1 MDKQTISIIN
11 GVEISAVSDE
21 NHNIFVPV
29 KPICDAI
36 GVDYPDQFNKLRAHE
51 ILSSTIVLSTMVAAD
66 GKKREMVCLPLEYV
80 YGWIFTINPRN
91 VAESTREKVLQYQRE
106 CTTSSID
113 ISPDLSAAVSKKMKP
128 RSQPSK
134 LSTKLS
140 LWKRKRR
147 LRAARPKSASKPSG
161 NPVSILVHVWICD
174 MVKFTPR
181 PRLAAGAFRIA

>member
-106 CTTSSID
+106 CYDVLYRHFAGSLRRRVEENEAEIAALKAVNEA
-113 ISPDLSAAVSKKMKP
+113 ISLEKEAKTARRKAEERLEAIRKSRLDPCPCLDL
-128 RSQPSK
+128 
-134 LSTKLS
+134 
-140 LWKRKRR
+140 
-147 LRAARPKSASKPSG
+147 
-161 NPVSILVHVWICD
+161 
-174 MVKFTPR
+174 
-181 PRLAAGAFRIA
+181 